1 VNLQAL
7 HRDGQTFITWREVD
21 ELFQE
26 DLPYETYDKVLSQ
39 HAGTRYRTYRH
50 GDAITA
56 STLAQA
62 KLVAELGIGSGYN
75 RYLYGNKRDGGPKVI
90 RRFVVERNAIQN
102 CARGIGFG
110 LGPDGPDRQYPD
122 SPFREIPGRVGHLGG
137 IIRNNVI
144 WSGIGRLFDSGIG
157 LEQAHGVKV
166 YHNTV
171 YAGDGFSSID
181 ARFPNSNPLIKNNLV
196 SLRMTVRDGGRPSM
210 EGNVDSASA
219 DMFVDAATGDLR
231 LRAAATQAIDRGVDV
246 RGDVPD
252 DVSGHARDATPD
264 LGAHE
269 YVAGTG
275 RALSSASSP
284 RRP

>member
-1 VNLQAL
+1 MRLPRPGRSRRVAVLTAVFVVWFVPPPPATGEASRTAPALTQPVNLQAF

-26 DLPYETYDKVLSQ
+26 D
-39 HAGTRYRTYRH
+39 RRT
-50 GDAITA
+50 A
-56 STLAQA
+56 
-62 KLVAELGIGSGYN
+62 
-75 RYLYGNKRDGGPKVI
+75 
-90 RRFVVERNAIQN
+90 
-102 CARGIGFG
+102 
-110 LGPDGPDRQYPD
+110 
-122 SPFREIPGRVGHLGG
+122 FREIPGRVGHLGG

-231 LRAAATQAIDRGVDV
+231 LRATATQAIDRGVDV

-252 DVSGHARDATPD
+252 EVSGHARDATPD